1 MIGGPWALG
10 RGSQAEAGWAGPSQR
25 ALPHRRIWI
34 SLTQRQKTRR
44 VHEQELVASITYQ
57 MSVLFLLT
65 PYLKP
70 QFRLLNQSGTNQD
83 WLSSCNNWDLR
94 WETRV

>member
-1 MIGGPWALG
+1 MGDPGPLVMDLRQRLAGLVPASVHSRTGGSGLVL
-10 RGSQAEAGWAGPSQR
+10 S
-25 ALPHRRIWI
+25 
-34 SLTQRQKTRR
+34 QRQKTRR